1 MEKGEEIA
9 RADQAKQI
17 LEHPLY
23 VEALTTVKEALVQQL
38 LDTRVAEE
46 VERDRLYITIKALEL
61 VNQHIQSVLETG
73 KLAEREQED
82 FLTQVMGVVQNHVQ
96 QHRS

>member
-1 MEKGEEIA
+1 MGNKGEEIA

-23 VEALTTVKEALVQQL
+23 VEALATVKQALVQYL
-38 LDTRVAEE
+38 LDTKVAEE

-61 VNQHIQSVLETG
+61 VNQHITSVLETG
-73 KLAEREQED
+73 KLAEREQEQ
-82 FLTQVMGVVQNHVQ
+82 FLTE
-96 QHRS
+96 

>member
-23 VEALTTVKEALVQQL
+23 VEALTTVKEALVQHL

-82 FLTQVMGVVQNHVQ
+82 FIN
-96 QHRS
+96 

>member
-1 MEKGEEIA
+1 MGKKGEEIA

-23 VEALTTVKEALVQQL
+23 IEALTTVKEALIQYL
-38 LDTRVAEE
+38 LDTKVAEE

-61 VNQHIQSVLETG
+61 VNQHITSVLETG
-73 KLAEREQED
+73 KLAEREQEE
-82 FLTQVMGVVQNHVQ
+82 FLTQ
-96 QHRS
+96 

>member
-1 MEKGEEIA
+1 MGKGEEIA

-23 VEALTTVKEALVQQL
+23 VEALTTVKEALVQHL

-73 KLAEREQED
+73 KLAEKEQAN
-82 FLTQVMGVVQNHVQ
+82 FN
-96 QHRS
+96 

>member
-23 VEALTTVKEALVQQL
+23 VEALATVKQALVQYL
-38 LDTRVAEE
+38 LDTKVAEE

-82 FLTQVMGVVQNHVQ
+82 FLTQ
-96 QHRS
+96 

>member
-23 VEALTTVKEALVQQL
+23 VEALTTVREALIEHRL
-38 LDTRVAEE
+38 NTRVAEE
-46 VERDRLYITIKALEL
+46 VERDRLYITIKALDL
-61 VNQHIQSVLETG
+61 VHQHIRSVLETG
-73 KLAEREQED
+73 TLAEREQD
-82 FLTQVMGVVQNHVQ
+82 YFN
-96 QHRS
+96 